1 MSDTTQAFVGE
12 VAAANAAAGIS
23 STSNGI
29 IVGADPVTPDSKV
42 VSPNLTVAHGV
53 KFFTE
58 EDIARA
64 REQEK
69 SKLYPQVEKLREE
82 LAAFQEKDRAAQEE
96 ARMRAE
102 AEAEAARR
110 QAESEMDVRSLLE
123 QKEAEWQQRLEE
135 ERAERERAF
144 ALLERE
150 RAFQELESF
159 RQSRLAEEADN
170 IIPELA
176 DLVSGN
182 TPEEIEQSIAGLKE
196 RSSRILESAQS
207 AMQNARRDMAGTRV
221 TAPSTGPL
229 DIQSAQQ
236 TLTAA
241 DIAAMPF
248 DEYVKHRSKLLGA
261 NASGG
266 GRGLF
271 G

>member
-1 MSDTTQAFVGE
+1 MSDTTASVVGE

-29 IVGADPVTPDSKV
+29 IVGADPVTAPV
-42 VSPNLTVAHGV
+42 TLTPNNVTPS

-58 EDIARA
+58 EDIARV

-69 SKLYPQVEKLREE
+69 NKLYPQMEKLREE
-82 LAAFQEKDRAAQEE
+82 LNALQAKERQAADE
-96 ARMRAE
+96 ARQRAE
-102 AEAEAARR
+102 AEAETARR

-123 QKEAEWQQRLEE
+123 QKEAEWQQRLEA

-144 ALLERE
+144 ALLEHE
-150 RAFQELESF
+150 RAYQELEAY
-159 RQSRLAEEADN
+159 RAQRLQQESDS

-182 TPEEIEQSIAGLKE
+182 TAEEIDNSIAGLKE
-196 RSSRILESAQS
+196 RSTRILESAQA
-207 AMQNARRDMAGTRV
+207 AMQATRRDMTGTRI
-221 TAPSTGPL
+221 TAPGNGPL
-229 DIQSAQQ
+229 ETNSAQQ
-236 TLTAA
+236 TLTAE
-241 DIAAMPF
+241 DISAMPF
-248 DEYVKHRSKLLGA
+248 NEYVKHRSKLLGA
-261 NASGG
+261 SASGG